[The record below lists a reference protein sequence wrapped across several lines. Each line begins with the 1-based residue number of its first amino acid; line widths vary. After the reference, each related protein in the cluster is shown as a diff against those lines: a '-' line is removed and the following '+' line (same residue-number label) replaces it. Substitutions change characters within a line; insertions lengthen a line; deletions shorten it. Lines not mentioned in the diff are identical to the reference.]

1 MLQRFELDPTKKGT
15 AYSKGNRQKVAL
27 VAALASDVE
36 LLILDEPTIGLD
48 PLMEEVFGECIQAE
62 RQRGRTVFL
71 SSHILSEVEALC
83 DRVSIIRNGRNVET
97 GTLAEMRHVTDTS
110 VDVTLNSAPPALA
123 GLPGYRRCGD
133 RREPTALPGAHGADR
148 CAAHRARAV
157 RDHHSDLPAAD
168 AGAAVPPPLRPERCR
183 RRAGPGLHRHRLH
196 REFVMNELNGTRALL
211 ATNLRRDKLLLPICA
226 ATFAGVAGSSAAA
239 TAGLYPD
246 AASRTLAAEL
256 LNATPALV
264 AMFGRVYEPSLGA
277 IGLIKLTGLGT
288 VMVGLFALLVV
299 IRHTR
304 ADEELGRYELLAG
317 GSIGRF
323 ASLAASLVT
332 AAIGTVLIGLVTA
345 VALIVAGL
353 PPAGSIAFGLTWT
366 VAGLA
371 FAGVGA
377 VAAQLTASARAARAL
392 GIGAL
397 AVAYLLRAAGDSTGE
412 AEPAWPTWLSPI
424 GWAQQIR
431 PYAGDR
437 WALALLPVACGLV
450 LVALAIVLA
459 RHRDL
464 GAGMLPQRPGAA
476 EAPQLLAGPFGL
488 AWRLQRAAFLGWLA
502 AFVLL
507 SLVVGQI
514 VTRIGDMLNTPVA
527 RQLIT
532 VLGGVDELT
541 KAFVAVELS
550 FIAVFAAA
558 YGISSTLRLVGE
570 ESAMRADLILS
581 TPTGRMR
588 WALSHLVLAVVGT
601 GILMLASGLS
611 IGLAHAMESGD
622 RSVFGADLLAAVV
635 RLPAAWVLVGVSLAL
650 YGLSRRAAPIA
661 WAVLVATFL
670 ASEIGPLV
678 DLPRWV
684 RDLSPFTHVPTL
696 PGGEVTVAPLL
707 VMLAIASALVAAGL
721 LTLRRRD
728 LAVG

>member
-1 MLQRFELDPTKKGT
+1 
-15 AYSKGNRQKVAL
+15 
-27 VAALASDVE
+27 
-36 LLILDEPTIGLD
+36 
-48 PLMEEVFGECIQAE
+48 
-62 RQRGRTVFL
+62 
-71 SSHILSEVEALC
+71 
-83 DRVSIIRNGRNVET
+83 
-97 GTLAEMRHVTDTS
+97 
-110 VDVTLNSAPPALA
+110 
-123 GLPGYRRCGD
+123 
-133 RREPTALPGAHGADR
+133 
-148 CAAHRARAV
+148 
-157 RDHHSDLPAAD
+157 
-168 AGAAVPPPLRPERCR
+168 
-183 RRAGPGLHRHRLH
+183 
-196 REFVMNELNGTRALL
+196 
-211 ATNLRRDKLLLPICA
+211 
-226 ATFAGVAGSSAAA
+226 
-239 TAGLYPD
+239 
-246 AASRTLAAEL
+246 
-256 LNATPALV
+256 
-264 AMFGRVYEPSLGA
+264 
-277 IGLIKLTGLGT
+277 
-288 VMVGLFALLVV
+288 MVGLFALLVV

-332 AAIGTVLIGLVTA
+332 AAIGTVLIGLATA
-345 VALIVAGL
+345 VALIAAGL

-412 AEPAWPTWLSPI
+412 VEPTWPTWLSPI

-437 WALALLPVACGLV
+437 WALALLPVACGVV

-464 GAGMLPQRPGAA
+464 GAGLLPQRPGAA

-514 VTRIGDMLNTPVA
+514 VTRIGDMLSTPAA

-588 WALSHLVLAVVGT
+588 WALSHLVMAVVGT

-611 IGLAHAMESGD
+611 IGLAHAVESGD

-635 RLPAAWVLVGVSLAL
+635 RLPAVWVLVGATLAL

>member
-1 MLQRFELDPTKKGT
+1 M
-15 AYSKGNRQKVAL
+15 
-27 VAALASDVE
+27 
-36 LLILDEPTIGLD
+36 
-48 PLMEEVFGECIQAE
+48 
-62 RQRGRTVFL
+62 
-71 SSHILSEVEALC
+71 
-83 DRVSIIRNGRNVET
+83 
-97 GTLAEMRHVTDTS
+97 
-110 VDVTLNSAPPALA
+110 
-123 GLPGYRRCGD
+123 
-133 RREPTALPGAHGADR
+133 
-148 CAAHRARAV
+148 
-157 RDHHSDLPAAD
+157 
-168 AGAAVPPPLRPERCR
+168 
-183 RRAGPGLHRHRLH
+183 
-196 REFVMNELNGTRALL
+196 MNELRGTGILL
-211 ATNLRRDKLLLPICA
+211 ATNLRRDKLLLPVCA

-246 AASRTLAAEL
+246 TASRALAADL
-256 LNATPALV
+256 INATPALV
-264 AMFGRVYEPSLGA
+264 AMFGRVYDPSLGA
-277 IGLIKLTGLGT
+277 IGLIKLAGLGT
-288 VMVGLFALLVV
+288 AMVGLFALLVV

-332 AAIGTVLIGLVTA
+332 ASIGTVVIGLVTA
-345 VALIVAGL
+345 VALMVAEL

-377 VAAQLTASARAARAL
+377 IAAQLTASARAARAL
-392 GIGAL
+392 AIGAL

-424 GWAQQIR
+424 GWAQQVR

-437 WALALLPVACGLV
+437 WALTLLPVAFGVV
-450 LVALAIVLA
+450 LVALAVVLA
-459 RHRDL
+459 RQRDL
-464 GAGMLPQRPGAA
+464 GAGLLPQRPGAA

-488 AWRLQRAAFLGWLA
+488 AWRLQRTAFLGWLA

-514 VTRIGDMLNTPVA
+514 VTRIGDMLGTPVA

-532 VLGGVDELT
+532 VLGGVGELT

-558 YGISSTLRLVGE
+558 FGISSTLRLVGE
-570 ESAMRADLILS
+570 ESAMRGDLILS
-581 TPTGRMR
+581 TPTGRLH
-588 WALSHLVLAVVGT
+588 WALSHLVIAVVGT
-601 GILMLASGLS
+601 GILMLACGLG
-611 IGLAHAMESGD
+611 IGLAHAMQSGD
-622 RSVFGADLLAAVV
+622 PSVFGADLLAAVV
-635 RLPAAWVLVGVSLAL
+635 RLPAVWVLVGASLAL

-670 ASEIGPLV
+670 ASEIGPLL
-678 DLPRWV
+678 DLPQWV
-684 RDLSPFTHVPTL
+684 RDLSPFTHVPALT
-696 PGGEVTVAPLL
+696 GGEVRVAPLL
-707 VMLAIASALVAAGL
+707 VMLAVACALVAAGL
-721 LTLRRRD
+721 FTLRRRD

>member
-1 MLQRFELDPTKKGT
+1 
-15 AYSKGNRQKVAL
+15 
-27 VAALASDVE
+27 
-36 LLILDEPTIGLD
+36 
-48 PLMEEVFGECIQAE
+48 
-62 RQRGRTVFL
+62 
-71 SSHILSEVEALC
+71 
-83 DRVSIIRNGRNVET
+83 
-97 GTLAEMRHVTDTS
+97 
-110 VDVTLNSAPPALA
+110 
-123 GLPGYRRCGD
+123 
-133 RREPTALPGAHGADR
+133 
-148 CAAHRARAV
+148 
-157 RDHHSDLPAAD
+157 
-168 AGAAVPPPLRPERCR
+168 
-183 RRAGPGLHRHRLH
+183 
-196 REFVMNELNGTRALL
+196 MNELNGTRALL
-211 ATNLRRDKLLLPICA
+211 ATNLRRDKLLLPLCA

-288 VMVGLFALLVV
+288 AMVGLFALLVV

-353 PPAGSIAFGLTWT
+353 QSAGSIAFGLAWT

-397 AVAYLLRAAGDSTGE
+397 AVAYLLRAAGDPTGQV
-412 AEPAWPTWLSPI
+412 EPAWPTWLSPI

-437 WALALLPVACGLV
+437 WALALLPIACGIV

-476 EAPQLLAGPFGL
+476 EAPRLLDGPFGL
-488 AWRLQRAAFLGWLA
+488 AWRLQRAAFLGWLV

-514 VTRIGDMLNTPVA
+514 VTRIGDMLNTPAA

-601 GILMLASGLS
+601 GILMVASGLS

-635 RLPAAWVLVGVSLAL
+635 RLPAVWVLVGASLAL

-696 PGGEVTVAPLL
+696 PGGQVTVAPLL

>member
-1 MLQRFELDPTKKGT
+1 
-15 AYSKGNRQKVAL
+15 
-27 VAALASDVE
+27 
-36 LLILDEPTIGLD
+36 
-48 PLMEEVFGECIQAE
+48 
-62 RQRGRTVFL
+62 
-71 SSHILSEVEALC
+71 
-83 DRVSIIRNGRNVET
+83 
-97 GTLAEMRHVTDTS
+97 
-110 VDVTLNSAPPALA
+110 
-123 GLPGYRRCGD
+123 
-133 RREPTALPGAHGADR
+133 
-148 CAAHRARAV
+148 
-157 RDHHSDLPAAD
+157 
-168 AGAAVPPPLRPERCR
+168 
-183 RRAGPGLHRHRLH
+183 
-196 REFVMNELNGTRALL
+196 MNELNGTRVLL

-226 ATFAGVAGSSAAA
+226 ATFAGVAASSAAA

-246 AASRTLAAEL
+246 TASRSLGAEL
-256 LNATPALV
+256 INATPALV
-264 AMFGRVYEPSLGA
+264 ALYGRIYDPTSLGA
-277 IGLIKLTGLGT
+277 LGLIKLAGFGIA
-288 VMVGLFALLVV
+288 MVGLLALLVV

-304 ADEELGRYELLAG
+304 ADEELGRYELLAA

-332 AAIGTVLIGLVTA
+332 ATIGVVGVGVVTA
-345 VALIVAGL
+345 LALIAAGL
-353 PPAGSIAFGLTWT
+353 PVSGSVAFGLSWI
-366 VAGLA
+366 VGGLA

-392 GIGAL
+392 AIGAL
-397 AVAYLLRAAGDSTGE
+397 AVAYLLRAAGDTSGG

-431 PYAGDR
+431 AYAGDR
-437 WALALLPVACGLV
+437 WALAVLPAAFGVV

-476 EAPQLLAGPFGL
+476 EAPELLAGPLGL
-488 AWRLQRAAFLGWLA
+488 AWRLQRAAFLGWLV

-514 VTRIGDMLNTPVA
+514 VTRIGDMLSTPVA

-532 VLGGVDELT
+532 VLGGVDEVT

-550 FIAVFAAA
+550 FVAVFAAA
-558 YGISSTLRLVGE
+558 YGISSTLRLAVE
-570 ESAMRADLILS
+570 ESAMRADQILT
-581 TPTGRMR
+581 TPTGRLR
-588 WALSHLVLAVVGT
+588 WALSHLIMAVFGT
-601 GILMLASGLS
+601 GILMLASGLG

-635 RLPAAWVLVGVSLAL
+635 RLPAVWVMVGVSLAL

-670 ASEIGPLV
+670 ASEIGPLL

-684 RDLSPFTHVPTL
+684 RDVSPFTHVPTL
-696 PGGEVTVAPLL
+696 PGGEVAVAPLL
-707 VMLAIASALVAAGL
+707 VLLAIACALVAAGL

>member
-1 MLQRFELDPTKKGT
+1 M
-15 AYSKGNRQKVAL
+15 
-27 VAALASDVE
+27 
-36 LLILDEPTIGLD
+36 
-48 PLMEEVFGECIQAE
+48 
-62 RQRGRTVFL
+62 
-71 SSHILSEVEALC
+71 
-83 DRVSIIRNGRNVET
+83 
-97 GTLAEMRHVTDTS
+97 
-110 VDVTLNSAPPALA
+110 
-123 GLPGYRRCGD
+123 
-133 RREPTALPGAHGADR
+133 
-148 CAAHRARAV
+148 
-157 RDHHSDLPAAD
+157 
-168 AGAAVPPPLRPERCR
+168 
-183 RRAGPGLHRHRLH
+183 
-196 REFVMNELNGTRALL
+196 
-211 ATNLRRDKLLLPICA
+211 
-226 ATFAGVAGSSAAA
+226 
-239 TAGLYPD
+239 
-246 AASRTLAAEL
+246 
-256 LNATPALV
+256 
-264 AMFGRVYEPSLGA
+264 
-277 IGLIKLTGLGT
+277 
-288 VMVGLFALLVV
+288 
-299 IRHTR
+299 
-304 ADEELGRYELLAG
+304 
-317 GSIGRF
+317 
-323 ASLAASLVT
+323 
-332 AAIGTVLIGLVTA
+332 
-345 VALIVAGL
+345 
-353 PPAGSIAFGLTWT
+353 
-366 VAGLA
+366 AGLA

-392 GIGAL
+392 ASAPSPSPISCGPLGTPPG
-397 AVAYLLRAAGDSTGE
+397 RWSR
-412 AEPAWPTWLSPI
+412 AWPTWLSPI

-437 WALALLPVACGLV
+437 WALALLPVACGIV

-476 EAPQLLAGPFGL
+476 EAPPLLAGPFGL

-514 VTRIGDMLNTPVA
+514 VTRIGDMLSTPVA

-635 RLPAAWVLVGVSLAL
+635 RLPAVWVLVGVSLAL
-650 YGLSRRAAPIA
+650 YGLSRRAAPDRMGRA
-661 WAVLVATFL
+661 
-670 ASEIGPLV
+670 
-678 DLPRWV
+678 
-684 RDLSPFTHVPTL
+684 
-696 PGGEVTVAPLL
+696 
-707 VMLAIASALVAAGL
+707 
-721 LTLRRRD
+721 RRD
-728 LAVG
+728 VPGQRDRTACGFAAVGT

>member
-1 MLQRFELDPTKKGT
+1 
-15 AYSKGNRQKVAL
+15 
-27 VAALASDVE
+27 
-36 LLILDEPTIGLD
+36 
-48 PLMEEVFGECIQAE
+48 
-62 RQRGRTVFL
+62 
-71 SSHILSEVEALC
+71 
-83 DRVSIIRNGRNVET
+83 
-97 GTLAEMRHVTDTS
+97 
-110 VDVTLNSAPPALA
+110 
-123 GLPGYRRCGD
+123 
-133 RREPTALPGAHGADR
+133 
-148 CAAHRARAV
+148 
-157 RDHHSDLPAAD
+157 
-168 AGAAVPPPLRPERCR
+168 
-183 RRAGPGLHRHRLH
+183 
-196 REFVMNELNGTRALL
+196 MNDLNGTRALL
-211 ATNLRRDKLLLPICA
+211 STNLRRDRLLLPICA
-226 ATFAGVAGSSAAA
+226 ATFAGVTVSSAAA

-246 AASRTLAAEL
+246 TASRTLAADL
-256 LNATPALV
+256 INATPALI

-288 VMVGLFALLVV
+288 AMVGLFALLVV

-332 AAIGTVLIGLVTA
+332 AALGSVVIGLVTA
-345 VALIVAGL
+345 VALIAAGL
-353 PPAGSIAFGLTWT
+353 SPAGSLAFGLTWT

-377 VAAQLTASARAARAL
+377 IAAQLTASARAARAL
-392 GIGAL
+392 AIAAL
-397 AVAYLLRAAGDSTGE
+397 AVAYLLRAAGDSTGK
-412 AEPAWPTWLSPI
+412 AEPAWQTWLSPI

-437 WALALLPVACGLV
+437 WALAQLPVAFGVV
-450 LVALAIVLA
+450 LVALAVVLA

-464 GAGMLPQRPGAA
+464 GAGLLPQRPGAA
-476 EAPQLLAGPFGL
+476 EAPRLLAGPFGL

-514 VTRIGDMLNTPVA
+514 VTRIGDILSTPVA

-532 VLGGVDELT
+532 VLGGVGELT

-558 YGISSTLRLVGE
+558 YGISSTLRLMGE
-570 ESAMRADLILS
+570 ESAMRADPILS
-581 TPTGRMR
+581 TPTDRLR
-588 WALSHLVLAVVGT
+588 WALSHLVMALVGT
-601 GILMLASGLS
+601 GILMLASGLG
-611 IGLAHAMESGD
+611 IGLAHAAESGD
-622 RSVFGADLLAAVV
+622 RSVVGTDLLAAVV
-635 RLPAAWVLVGVSLAL
+635 RLPAVWVLVGASIAL

-670 ASEIGPLV
+670 ASEIGPLL

-684 RDLSPFTHVPTL
+684 RDLSPFTHVPHL
-696 PGGEVTVAPLL
+696 PGGEVTAGPLL
-707 VMLAIASALVAAGL
+707 ALLAVAAALIAAGL
-721 LTLRRRD
+721 WALRRRD
-728 LAVG
+728 LAVS

>member
-1 MLQRFELDPTKKGT
+1 
-15 AYSKGNRQKVAL
+15 
-27 VAALASDVE
+27 
-36 LLILDEPTIGLD
+36 
-48 PLMEEVFGECIQAE
+48 
-62 RQRGRTVFL
+62 
-71 SSHILSEVEALC
+71 
-83 DRVSIIRNGRNVET
+83 
-97 GTLAEMRHVTDTS
+97 
-110 VDVTLNSAPPALA
+110 
-123 GLPGYRRCGD
+123 
-133 RREPTALPGAHGADR
+133 
-148 CAAHRARAV
+148 
-157 RDHHSDLPAAD
+157 
-168 AGAAVPPPLRPERCR
+168 
-183 RRAGPGLHRHRLH
+183 
-196 REFVMNELNGTRALL
+196 MNELNGTRALL
-211 ATNLRRDKLLLPICA
+211 ATNLRRDKLLLPVCA

-239 TAGLYPD
+239 TIGLYPD
-246 AASRTLAAEL
+246 AASRTPAAEL

-288 VMVGLFALLVV
+288 AMVGLFALLVV

-345 VALIVAGL
+345 SSADRHRAATGRLDCLRA
-353 PPAGSIAFGLTWT
+353 AWT

-412 AEPAWPTWLSPI
+412 VEPAWPTWLSPI

-437 WALALLPVACGLV
+437 WAVALLPIAFGAVM
-450 LVALAIVLA
+450 VALAIVLA

-476 EAPQLLAGPFGL
+476 EAPPLLAGPVGL

-514 VTRIGDMLNTPVA
+514 VTRIGDMLSTPVA

-581 TPTGRMR
+581 TPTGRVR
-588 WALSHLVLAVVGT
+588 WAFSHLVLAVAGT

-635 RLPAAWVLVGVSLAL
+635 RLPAVWVLVGASLAL
-650 YGLSRRAAPIA
+650 YGLSRRAAPSRGGCSSQPSWPARSDRYWICRA
-661 WAVLVATFL
+661 GCVT
-670 ASEIGPLV
+670 S
-678 DLPRWV
+678 LPSRTC
-684 RDLSPFTHVPTL
+684 RRCPAARL
-696 PGGEVTVAPLL
+696 PSRLCW
-707 VMLAIASALVAAGL
+707 
-721 LTLRRRD
+721 
-728 LAVG
+728 